1 MPYSSQNIDAL
12 FSLIGELPAHEHQ
25 QSSHF
30 EYLKTAD
37 SFWPNLIY
45 NFKAS
50 PSELNPLL
58 HQMEKEVEQ
67 GIIPPV
73 LRIHASE
80 ISTESLAQ
88 IIKRGYKQSTW
99 TCMSHSLN
107 YIEEEQSSPEFK
119 IVKLTTA
126 NQLEDWL
133 KIVELELMRNNLLSR
148 ASFEALLAD
157 QSCHFYLGYFR
168 QKPVSTALL
177 FEHQNNAGI
186 YLVATDSNHRRKG
199 YGQALTLKC
208 LQEAQAHNCQKVDI
222 QATSLGLSMYQSL
235 GFSPDGLIHVF
246 SLKDFPFR

>member
-30 EYLKTAD
+30 EYLKTLN

-50 PSELNPLL
+50 PCELDSLL

-73 LRIHASE
+73 LRVHATE

-235 GFSPDGLIHVF
+235 GFSPEGLIHVF